1 MTPEN
6 RIKNLQELSTLD
18 RQSMCMQF
26 LLLLNLC
33 DKKLAPKE
41 IGYYTLGEKTY
52 FDSKTMKEQLSK
64 SSLANAHK
72 GLYAL
77 YQANFIERLVIDKNG
92 EISNGDNYQRNTAMI
107 YWRLA
112 EKARSLLD

>member
-1 MTPEN
+1 MTSNE

-33 DKKLAPKE
+33 DKGLAPSE
-41 IGYYTLGEKTY
+41 IKSYTLNEKTY
-52 FDSKTMKEQLSK
+52 FDSKTMKEHLAE

-77 YQANFIERLVIDKNG
+77 YQAHFIERLVVDKNG
-92 EISNGDNYQRNTAMI
+92 EIATGDNYQRNTAMI
-107 YWRLA
+107 YWRLT